1 MDSHR
6 DKSIACWVYS
16 SGRKDEMYLY
26 LAKKDA
32 FDQLPGGLL
41 QQFGRPKLVLELE
54 LHPGRRLARED
65 VHQVISSL
73 KERGFYLQLPPKMMP
88 ELYHLN

>member
-1 MDSHR
+1 MNSHL

-16 SGRKDEMYLY
+16 SSRKDEMYLY

-32 FDQLPGGLL
+32 FDELPSGLL

-73 KERGFYLQLPPKMMP
+73 QERGFYLQLPPKMMP